1 MTSSYYAYRDYNLM
15 DKLLVTL
22 ILTGYE
28 IVMVKH
34 IYKYTNN
41 TCVYVCAVLS
51 HQDETA
57 SVFPNDHKLRTS
69 GGPRSEA
76 LVDLTEVRVG
86 LIQYFYFSRLKCF
99 SNVFF
104 LVGMVTSN
112 EYDVLLTNY
121 LYLRCLSTYGSRPF
135 QDLPVNRDQTIKFKH
150 VFGFSEPH
158 GTVLLEKPLTA

>member
-1 MTSSYYAYRDYNLM
+1 M

-28 IVMVKH
+28 IVMVKTGSITS

-57 SVFPNDHKLRTS
+57 SVFPNNHKLRTS

-99 SNVFF
+99 P
-104 LVGMVTSN
+104 
-112 EYDVLLTNY
+112 
-121 LYLRCLSTYGSRPF
+121 GS
-135 QDLPVNRDQTIKFKH
+135 
-150 VFGFSEPH
+150 S
-158 GTVLLEKPLTA
+158 

>member
-1 MTSSYYAYRDYNLM
+1 M

-28 IVMVKH
+28 IVMVKTGS
-34 IYKYTNN
+34 IKYTNN

-57 SVFPNDHKLRTS
+57 SVFPNNHKLRTS

-86 LIQYFYFSRLKCF
+86 LIQYFYFSSLKCF
-99 SNVFF
+99 P
-104 LVGMVTSN
+104 
-112 EYDVLLTNY
+112 
-121 LYLRCLSTYGSRPF
+121 GS
-135 QDLPVNRDQTIKFKH
+135 
-150 VFGFSEPH
+150 S
-158 GTVLLEKPLTA
+158 

>member
-28 IVMVKH
+28 IVMVKTGSITS

-57 SVFPNDHKLRTS
+57 SVFPNNHKLRTS

-76 LVDLTEVRVG
+76 LVDLTEPNCG
-86 LIQYFYFSRLKCF
+86 KYEGGICTK
-99 SNVFF
+99 
-104 LVGMVTSN
+104 
-112 EYDVLLTNY
+112 EYAPVCGSDGKTYDTECLL
-121 LYLRCLSTYGSRPF
+121 CKK
-135 QDLPVNRDQTIKFKH
+135 NREEKN
-150 VFGFSEPH
+150 
-158 GTVLLEKPLTA
+158 TVKVAKKGPCAS